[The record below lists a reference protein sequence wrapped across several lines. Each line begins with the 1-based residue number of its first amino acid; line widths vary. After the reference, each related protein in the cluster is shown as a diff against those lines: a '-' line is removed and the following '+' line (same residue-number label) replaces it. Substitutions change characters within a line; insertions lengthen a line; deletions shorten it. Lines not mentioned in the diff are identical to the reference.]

1 MSELSLTGS
10 LSISDQLIL
19 SASLLDTDGNT
30 GTMGQVF
37 SSTVT
42 GSKWVDADSGAQG
55 TQGTQGV
62 QGEIGTQGTQ
72 GIQGETGT
80 TGTQGTQGTQGET
93 GTQGEIGTQGT
104 TGTDGTFGGAS
115 FDYTFDT

>member
-42 GSKWVDADSGAQG
+42 GSKWVDGFMEYM
-55 TQGTQGV
+55 V
-62 QGEIGTQGTQ
+62 I
-72 GIQGETGT
+72 I
-80 TGTQGTQGTQGET
+80 
-93 GTQGEIGTQGT
+93 
-104 TGTDGTFGGAS
+104 
-115 FDYTFDT
+115 